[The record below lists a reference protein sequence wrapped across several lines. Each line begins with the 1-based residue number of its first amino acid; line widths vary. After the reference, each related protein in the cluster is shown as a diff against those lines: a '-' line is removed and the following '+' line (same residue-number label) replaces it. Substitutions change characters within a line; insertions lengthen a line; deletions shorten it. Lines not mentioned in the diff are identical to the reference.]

1 VHSRSFH
8 VAPRLPGR
16 TGDGADAFGPSFT
29 ALIPI
34 MDLLN
39 HADDPSTWWT
49 TDSEALILKA
59 RRPIQAGQALTH
71 NYVTHVIHRPD
82 MSLFCFGGAAIEARQ
97 RGAAR
102 LGWPLSSE
110 ASGWHV

>member
-1 VHSRSFH
+1 
-8 VAPRLPGR
+8 
-16 TGDGADAFGPSFT
+16 
-29 ALIPI
+29 
-34 MDLLN
+34 M
-39 HADDPSTWWT
+39 
-49 TDSEALILKA
+49 
-59 RRPIQAGQALTH
+59 RRPKQLSSVLVCAHPVCTQALTH